1 MMGVTNKSKSNKKA
15 RNKTIKRTSMTRATP
30 FPIDVV
36 YTWKGEDVSN
46 DRRLGYNHELQYSLR
61 SVHFFAP
68 WVNKIFILMNSAK
81 QPSWIK
87 DNSKIII
94 VEHSETFPS
103 EKYLPNTNSNAIE
116 TTIANIPGLSNHYI
130 YFNDDIFLGRR
141 VKYTDFFTTDG
152 KALIDDY
159 SIHTRNIVRGVGEN
173 KLLFDVPK
181 SADKLYKHI
190 PISLIKNLVLDFN
203 NTYSDYIDWI
213 RMTKKRKDKGY
224 DICEK
229 NNLLSPCQQIHY
241 PIAEF
246 MYLHK
251 KAKLVNNENNTLFYL
266 SSANDNFSERL
277 NDIINR
283 RPKFFCINDVETDP
297 AKRKIV
303 ASQMLSFLKNISQ
316 IRRILKNKDTP
327 N

>member
-15 RNKTIKRTSMTRATP
+15 RNKTIKRISMTRASP

-36 YTWKGEDVSN
+36 YTWKGENASN

-61 SVHFFAP
+61 SVNFFAP
-68 WVNKIFILMNSAK
+68 WVNKIFILMNNAK

-297 AKRKIV
+297 VKRKII
-303 ASQMLSFLKNISQ
+303 ASQMLSFFK
-316 IRRILKNKDTP
+316 KYFPDKADFEK
-327 N
+327 

>member
-1 MMGVTNKSKSNKKA
+1 
-15 RNKTIKRTSMTRATP
+15 
-30 FPIDVV
+30 
-36 YTWKGEDVSN
+36 
-46 DRRLGYNHELQYSLR
+46 
-61 SVHFFAP
+61 
-68 WVNKIFILMNSAK
+68 VNKIFILMNSAK

-116 TTIANIPGLSNHYI
+116 TTIANIHGLSNHYI
-130 YFNDDIFLGRR
+130 YFNDDIFLGRK
-141 VKYTDFFTTDG
+141 VKYTDFFTSDG

-297 AKRKIV
+297 AKRKTV
-303 ASQMLSFLKNISQ
+303 ASQMLSFFK
-316 IRRILKNKDTP
+316 KYFPNKADFEK
-327 N
+327 

>member
-213 RMTKKRKDKGY
+213 RMTKKRKDKWY

-303 ASQMLSFLKNISQ
+303 ASQMLSFFKKYF
-316 IRRILKNKDTP
+316 RNKADFEK
-327 N
+327 

>member
-15 RNKTIKRTSMTRATP
+15 RNKTIKRISMTRASP

-36 YTWKGEDVSN
+36 YTWKGENASN

-297 AKRKIV
+297 VKRKII
-303 ASQMLSFLKNISQ
+303 ASQMLSFFK
-316 IRRILKNKDTP
+316 KYFPDKADFEK
-327 N
+327 

>member
-1 MMGVTNKSKSNKKA
+1 MVGIINKSKSNKKA
-15 RNKTIKRTSMTRATP
+15 RNKSIKRTTLSRAAP

-36 YTWKGEDVSN
+36 YTWKGEETSN
-46 DRRLGYNHELQYSLR
+46 DRRLAYNHELKYSLR

-68 WVNKIFILMNSAK
+68 WIRKIFILMNNAN

-87 DNSKIII
+87 DNSKITI
-94 VEHSETFPS
+94 VEHSDTFPS
-103 EKYLPNTNSNAIE
+103 DEYLPNTNSNAIE
-116 TTIANIPGLSNHYI
+116 TTIANIKGLSNHYI
-130 YFNDDIFLGRR
+130 YFNDDIFLGRK

-159 SIHTRNIVRGVGEN
+159 TAHTRDIVKDGKNEL
-173 KLLFDVPK
+173 KFELPK

-190 PISLIKNLVLDFN
+190 PISLIKILVLDFN
-203 NTYSDYIDWI
+203 KTYSDFIHWI
-213 RMTKKRKDKGY
+213 RMTKKRNDKGY

-251 KAKLVNNENNTLFYL
+251 KAKLVDNENTDSVYV
-266 SSANDNFSERL
+266 SSGTDDFSEKL
-277 NDIINR
+277 DDIIAR
-283 RPKFFCINDVETDP
+283 RPKFFCINDVEPDP
-297 AKRKIV
+297 AKRKVI
-303 ASQMLSFLKNISQ
+303 ASQMLRFFK
-316 IRRILKNKDTP
+316 KYFPNKADFEK
-327 N
+327 

>member
-1 MMGVTNKSKSNKKA
+1 MGVTNKSKSNKKP

-94 VEHSETFPS
+94 VEHSETFPL

-190 PISLIKNLVLDFN
+190 PISLIKNLVLDLN

-303 ASQMLSFLKNISQ
+303 ASQMLSFFK
-316 IRRILKNKDTP
+316 KYFPNKADFEK
-327 N
+327 

>member
-1 MMGVTNKSKSNKKA
+1 MKTKKNTKTKKMKTHTRSIKNKDTQKP
-15 RNKTIKRTSMTRATP
+15 P
-30 FPIDVV
+30 FPIDIV
-36 YTWKGEDVSN
+36 YTWKGENESN
-46 DRRLGYNHELQYSLR
+46 DMRLRYNNELKYSLR
-61 SVHFFAP
+61 SLELFAP
-68 WVNKIFILMNSAK
+68 WVNKIFILMNNAK

-116 TTIANIPGLSNHYI
+116 TTIANIKDLSNHYI
-130 YFNDDIFLGRR
+130 YFNDDIFLGRK
-141 VKYTDFFTTDG
+141 VKYTDFFTSDG

-159 SIHTRNIVRGVGEN
+159 TLQTRNIVKEDGKQ
-173 KLLFDVPK
+173 KLKFELPK

-203 NTYSDYIDWI
+203 KTYSDYVDWI

-246 MYLHK
+246 VYLHK
-251 KAKLVNNENNTLFYL
+251 KAKIVDNENTSSVFV
-266 SSANDNFSERL
+266 SSAIDDFSEKL
-277 NDIINR
+277 DDIASR
-283 RPKFFCINDVETDP
+283 RPKFFCINDVEPDP
-297 AKRKIV
+297 AKRKVI
-303 ASQMLSFLKNISQ
+303 ASQMLRFFK
-316 IRRILKNKDTP
+316 KYFPNKADFEK
-327 N
+327 

>member
-1 MMGVTNKSKSNKKA
+1 MMGVTNKSKSNKKP

-297 AKRKIV
+297 VKRKII
-303 ASQMLSFLKNISQ
+303 ASQMLSFFK
-316 IRRILKNKDTP
+316 KYFPDKADFEK
-327 N
+327 

>member
-1 MMGVTNKSKSNKKA
+1 MVGIINKSKSNKKTH
-15 RNKTIKRTSMTRATP
+15 NKTIKRNMSPRATP

-36 YTWKGEDVSN
+36 YTWKGENASN

-68 WVNKIFILMNSAK
+68 WVNKIFILMNNAK

-116 TTIANIPGLSNHYI
+116 TTIANIKGLSNHYI
-130 YFNDDIFLGRR
+130 YFNDDIFLGRK
-141 VKYTDFFTTDG
+141 VKYTDFFTSDG

-159 SIHTRNIVRGVGEN
+159 TLQTRNIVKEDGEQ
-173 KLLFDVPK
+173 KLKFELPE

-203 NTYSDYIDWI
+203 KTYSDYVDWI

-251 KAKLVNNENNTLFYL
+251 KAKIFDNENTSSVYV
-266 SSANDNFSERL
+266 SSAIDDFSEKL
-277 NDIINR
+277 DDIASR
-283 RPKFFCINDVETDP
+283 RPKFFCINDVEPDP
-297 AKRKIV
+297 GKRKVI
-303 ASQMLSFLKNISQ
+303 ASQMLRFFK
-316 IRRILKNKDTP
+316 KYFPNKADFEK
-327 N
+327 

>member
-1 MMGVTNKSKSNKKA
+1 MMGVTNKSKSNKKP

-103 EKYLPNTNSNAIE
+103 ADYLPNTNSNAIE

-303 ASQMLSFLKNISQ
+303 ASQMLSFFK
-316 IRRILKNKDTP
+316 KYFPNKADFEK
-327 N
+327 